1 METKKWTLIDVASDV
16 WIDELRL
23 GPADV
28 RPTAGGGPAGDFS
41 IRKRT
46 LRGGLRDGLNIVE
59 VDNGRLRFTL
69 LCDRGMGIWRAWCD
83 QLELGWPSPVAGPVH
98 PKFVP
103 LDEASGIG
111 WLSGFDEL
119 VCRCGLES
127 NGAPEWAPDG
137 KLKHTLHGRIA
148 NWPAHYVEAAFDAD
162 AQELVVS
169 GIVDEARLFGNNLR
183 LRSTVRTKLG
193 STRLT
198 IIDEI
203 SNVWS
208 VPADLELL
216 YHINL
221 GPPLAAPGS
230 IFSAPIVAMAPRNA
244 AAASGIASWQSYPPG
259 RPAATEM
266 VLYLELAADAERKS
280 CVLLTSADGAHALS
294 LEIDRGQFPFFALW
308 KNPIPASD
316 GYCTGLEPCINF
328 PNPKS
333 FEERQGRVARVAP
346 GEVRRF
352 EISMEVHCDAESIAR
367 VRERIEQIQAGVEPR
382 VFNEP
387 RPEWSPPES

>member
-1 METKKWTLIDVASDV
+1 MPHKKWTLIDVSHDR

-28 RPTAGGGPAGDFS
+28 WPAGDDRAGEFS

-46 LRGGLRDGLNIVE
+46 LRGGLRDGLNVVE
-59 VDNGRLRFTL
+59 VDNGRLRFTV

-83 QLELGWPSPVAGPVH
+83 GLELGWPSPVAGPVH

-103 LDEASGIG
+103 LDEPSGIG

-127 NGAPEWAPDG
+127 NGAPEWMPDG

-148 NWPAHYVEAAFDAD
+148 NCPAHYVEAAVDTD
-162 AQELVVS
+162 TEELVVS

-198 IIDEI
+198 ITDEI

-230 IFSAPIVAMAPRNA
+230 IFSAPIATMAPRNSA
-244 AAASGIASWQSYPPG
+244 AAAAIASWQTYPAG
-259 RPAATEM
+259 QPAAAET
-266 VLYLELAADAERKS
+266 VLYLELAADADHKS
-280 CVLLTSADGAHALS
+280 CVLLTNADIGHALT
-294 LEIDRGQFPFFALW
+294 LEFDRRQFPYFALW

-352 EISMEVHCDAESIAR
+352 EISMEVHSDAESIAR
-367 VRERIEQIQAGVEPR
+367 VRERIDRIQTPVEPQ

-387 RPEWSPPES
+387 RPIWSPAEN